1 MASVRFENVSISY
14 GAKQVVKDFSLSV
27 NDGEIMGIIGPSG
40 CGKTTL
46 IRALCGLIKPEKG
59 NIYIN
64 DQLVFSDEKRINV
77 APERR
82 GIGVVFQDY
91 AVWPHLS
98 VWDNVCYP
106 MKKHKVPKEE
116 IAKRAAYALEQVR
129 MTGYEKHMPAQLSG
143 GQQQRVAIAR
153 TLAPEPSVL
162 FMDEP
167 LSNLDA
173 KLRLEMRYE
182 LQRLHVE
189 TGSTF
194 VYVTHDQ
201 MEAMTLATQIC
212 LINNGVLQ
220 QYQPPL
226 TVYNHPQNLFVADFV
241 GNPSINFVEA
251 KGAQQPDGSITLD
264 ILGGV
269 KAVFRPREGLDLAAW
284 FAERDRKAAAHAAE
298 RLAKSQEKGYVE
310 KGNKDEPFRYHIAK
324 VEEEDDSLQEEPILT
339 NEDLVL
345 GIRPEFLNITSEAPL
360 KGEIY
365 GAMPTGMESTIKVY
379 VNGFLLTGV
388 VFGSSLFTIGEQ
400 HSISFTGHHIML
412 FDRQSGDCIALGS
425 LETL

>member
-116 IAKRAAYALEQVR
+116 ITKRAAYALEQVR

-153 TLAPEPSVL
+153 SLVSSDELIVL
-162 FMDEP
+162 DEP
-167 LSNLDA
+167 ITNLDA
-173 KLRLEMRYE
+173 KLREEMILEIQMIQQNIGTTIIYI
-182 LQRLHVE
+182 
-189 TGSTF
+189 
-194 VYVTHDQ
+194 THDQ
-201 MEAMTLATQIC
+201 EAA
-212 LINNGVLQ
+212 LQ
-220 QYQPPL
+220 L
-226 TVYNHPQNLFVADFV
+226 CDRIA
-241 GNPSINFVEA
+241 IM
-251 KGAQQPDGSITLD
+251 QPDGQICQIGSDEEIIRHPANRFVYSFIGVSNFLPVTEKGGKVCLA
-264 ILGGV
+264 LGG
-269 KAVFRPREGLDLAAW
+269 
-284 FAERDRKAAAHAAE
+284 
-298 RLAKSQEKGYVE
+298 
-310 KGNKDEPFRYHIAK
+310 
-324 VEEEDDSLQEEPILT
+324 EPILFDAPPQGYVSGKKNVMGVRPMDVVFDAESPIRAT
-339 NEDLVL
+339 IRRDTFLGNQYDYQVELMGRELRVERNALDVL
-345 GIRPEFLNITSEAPL
+345 ADPTRYEAGQEVGLKFLNVRFYEEEA
-360 KGEIY
+360 K
-365 GAMPTGMESTIKVY
+365 A
-379 VNGFLLTGV
+379 
-388 VFGSSLFTIGEQ
+388 
-400 HSISFTGHHIML
+400 
-412 FDRQSGDCIALGS
+412 
-425 LETL
+425 

>member
-153 TLAPEPSVL
+153 SLVSSDELIVL
-162 FMDEP
+162 DEP
-167 LSNLDA
+167 ITNLDA
-173 KLRLEMRYE
+173 KLREEMILEIQMIQQNIGTTIIYI
-182 LQRLHVE
+182 
-189 TGSTF
+189 
-194 VYVTHDQ
+194 THDQ
-201 MEAMTLATQIC
+201 EAAGRADLPDRQRRGDHPPPGQPLRLFLHRRFQLPAGNRKGRQG
-212 LINNGVLQ
+212 LSGAGRRARPVRRAAAGVCFRQ
-220 QYQPPL
+220 KER
-226 TVYNHPQNLFVADFV
+226 HGRA
-241 GNPSINFVEA
+241 
-251 KGAQQPDGSITLD
+251 PDGYC
-264 ILGGV
+264 V
-269 KAVFRPREGLDLAAW
+269 
-284 FAERDRKAAAHAAE
+284 
-298 RLAKSQEKGYVE
+298 
-310 KGNKDEPFRYHIAK
+310 
-324 VEEEDDSLQEEPILT
+324 
-339 NEDLVL
+339 
-345 GIRPEFLNITSEAPL
+345 
-360 KGEIY
+360 
-365 GAMPTGMESTIKVY
+365 
-379 VNGFLLTGV
+379 
-388 VFGSSLFTIGEQ
+388 
-400 HSISFTGHHIML
+400 
-412 FDRQSGDCIALGS
+412 
-425 LETL
+425 

>member
-153 TLAPEPSVL
+153 SLVSSDELIVL
-162 FMDEP
+162 DEP
-167 LSNLDA
+167 ITNLDA
-173 KLRLEMRYE
+173 KLREEMILEIQMIQQNIGTTIIYI
-182 LQRLHVE
+182 
-189 TGSTF
+189 
-194 VYVTHDQ
+194 THDQ
-201 MEAMTLATQIC
+201 EAA
-212 LINNGVLQ
+212 LQ
-220 QYQPPL
+220 L
-226 TVYNHPQNLFVADFV
+226 CDRIA
-241 GNPSINFVEA
+241 IM
-251 KGAQQPDGSITLD
+251 QPDGQICQIGSDEEIIRRPANRFVYSFIGVSNFLPVTEKGGKVCLA
-264 ILGGV
+264 LGGEPV
-269 KAVFRPREGLDLAAW
+269 LFDAPP
-284 FAERDRKAAAHAAE
+284 
-298 RLAKSQEKGYVE
+298 QGYVSGKKNVMGVRPMDIVFDAE
-310 KGNKDEPFRYHIAK
+310 SPIRATIRRDTFLGNQYDYQVELMGRELRVERNALDVLADPTHYEAGQEVGLKFLNVKFY
-324 VEEEDDSLQEEPILT
+324 EEE
-339 NEDLVL
+339 
-345 GIRPEFLNITSEAPL
+345 A
-360 KGEIY
+360 K
-365 GAMPTGMESTIKVY
+365 A
-379 VNGFLLTGV
+379 
-388 VFGSSLFTIGEQ
+388 
-400 HSISFTGHHIML
+400 
-412 FDRQSGDCIALGS
+412 
-425 LETL
+425 

>member
-46 IRALCGLIKPEKG
+46 IRALCGLIKPDKG

-153 TLAPEPSVL
+153 SLVSSDELIVL
-162 FMDEP
+162 DEP
-167 LSNLDA
+167 ITNLDA
-173 KLRLEMRYE
+173 KLREEMILEIQMIQQNIGTTIIYI
-182 LQRLHVE
+182 
-189 TGSTF
+189 
-194 VYVTHDQ
+194 THDQ
-201 MEAMTLATQIC
+201 EAA
-212 LINNGVLQ
+212 LQ
-220 QYQPPL
+220 L
-226 TVYNHPQNLFVADFV
+226 CDRIA
-241 GNPSINFVEA
+241 IM
-251 KGAQQPDGSITLD
+251 QPDGQICQIGSDEEIIRRPANRFVYSFIGVSNFLPVTEKGGKVCLA
-264 ILGGV
+264 LGG
-269 KAVFRPREGLDLAAW
+269 
-284 FAERDRKAAAHAAE
+284 
-298 RLAKSQEKGYVE
+298 
-310 KGNKDEPFRYHIAK
+310 
-324 VEEEDDSLQEEPILT
+324 EPILFDAPPQGYVSGKKNVMGVRPMDVVFDAESPIRAT
-339 NEDLVL
+339 IRRDTFLGNQYDYQVELMGRELRVERNALDVL
-345 GIRPEFLNITSEAPL
+345 ADPTRYEAGQEVGLKFLNVKFYEEEA
-360 KGEIY
+360 K
-365 GAMPTGMESTIKVY
+365 A
-379 VNGFLLTGV
+379 
-388 VFGSSLFTIGEQ
+388 
-400 HSISFTGHHIML
+400 
-412 FDRQSGDCIALGS
+412 
-425 LETL
+425 

>member
-14 GAKQVVKDFSLSV
+14 GSKQVVKDFSLSV
-27 NDGEIMGIIGPSG
+27 KDGEIMGIIGPSG

-153 TLAPEPSVL
+153 SLVSSDELIVL
-162 FMDEP
+162 DEP
-167 LSNLDA
+167 ITNLDA
-173 KLRLEMRYE
+173 KLREEMILEIQMIQQNIGTTIIYI
-182 LQRLHVE
+182 
-189 TGSTF
+189 
-194 VYVTHDQ
+194 THDQ
-201 MEAMTLATQIC
+201 EAA
-212 LINNGVLQ
+212 LQ
-220 QYQPPL
+220 L
-226 TVYNHPQNLFVADFV
+226 CDRIA
-241 GNPSINFVEA
+241 IM
-251 KGAQQPDGSITLD
+251 QPDGQICQIGSDEEIIRRPANRFVYSFIGVSNFLPVTEKGGKVCLA
-264 ILGGV
+264 LGGEPV
-269 KAVFRPREGLDLAAW
+269 LFDTPP
-284 FAERDRKAAAHAAE
+284 
-298 RLAKSQEKGYVE
+298 QGYVSGKKNVMGVRPMDIVFDAE
-310 KGNKDEPFRYHIAK
+310 SPIRATIRRDTFLGNQYDYQVELMGRELRVERNALDVLADPTRYEAGQEVGLK
-324 VEEEDDSLQEEPILT
+324 FLNVKFYEEE
-339 NEDLVL
+339 
-345 GIRPEFLNITSEAPL
+345 A
-360 KGEIY
+360 K
-365 GAMPTGMESTIKVY
+365 A
-379 VNGFLLTGV
+379 
-388 VFGSSLFTIGEQ
+388 
-400 HSISFTGHHIML
+400 
-412 FDRQSGDCIALGS
+412 
-425 LETL
+425 

>member
-14 GAKQVVKDFSLSV
+14 GSKQVVKDFSLSV
-27 NDGEIMGIIGPSG
+27 KDGEIMGIIGPSG

-153 TLAPEPSVL
+153 SLVSSDELIVL
-162 FMDEP
+162 DEP
-167 LSNLDA
+167 ITNLDA
-173 KLRLEMRYE
+173 KLREEMILEIQMIQQNIGTTIIYI
-182 LQRLHVE
+182 
-189 TGSTF
+189 
-194 VYVTHDQ
+194 THDQ
-201 MEAMTLATQIC
+201 EAA
-212 LINNGVLQ
+212 LQ
-220 QYQPPL
+220 L
-226 TVYNHPQNLFVADFV
+226 CDRI
-241 GNPSINFVEA
+241 SIM
-251 KGAQQPDGSITLD
+251 QPDGQICQIGSDEEIIRRPANRFVYSFIGVSNVLPVTEKGGKVCLA
-264 ILGGV
+264 LGGEPV
-269 KAVFRPREGLDLAAW
+269 LFDAPP
-284 FAERDRKAAAHAAE
+284 
-298 RLAKSQEKGYVE
+298 QGYVSGKKNVMGVRPMDVVFDAE
-310 KGNKDEPFRYHIAK
+310 SPIRATIRRDTFLGNQYDYQVELMGRELRVERNALDVLADPTRYEAGQEVGLK
-324 VEEEDDSLQEEPILT
+324 FLNVKFYEEE
-339 NEDLVL
+339 
-345 GIRPEFLNITSEAPL
+345 A
-360 KGEIY
+360 K
-365 GAMPTGMESTIKVY
+365 A
-379 VNGFLLTGV
+379 
-388 VFGSSLFTIGEQ
+388 
-400 HSISFTGHHIML
+400 
-412 FDRQSGDCIALGS
+412 
-425 LETL
+425 

>member
-153 TLAPEPSVL
+153 SLVSSDELIVL
-162 FMDEP
+162 DEP
-167 LSNLDA
+167 ITNLDA
-173 KLRLEMRYE
+173 KLREEMILEIQMIQQNIGTTIIYI
-182 LQRLHVE
+182 
-189 TGSTF
+189 
-194 VYVTHDQ
+194 THDQ
-201 MEAMTLATQIC
+201 EAA
-212 LINNGVLQ
+212 LQ
-220 QYQPPL
+220 L
-226 TVYNHPQNLFVADFV
+226 CDRIA
-241 GNPSINFVEA
+241 IM
-251 KGAQQPDGSITLD
+251 QPDGQICQIGSDEEIIRRPANRFVYSFIGVSNFLPVTEKGGKICLA
-264 ILGGV
+264 LGGEPV
-269 KAVFRPREGLDLAAW
+269 LFDTPP
-284 FAERDRKAAAHAAE
+284 
-298 RLAKSQEKGYVE
+298 QGYVSGKKNVMGVRPMDIVFDAE
-310 KGNKDEPFRYHIAK
+310 SPIRATIRRDTFLGNQYDYQVELMGRELRVERNALDVLADPTRYEAGQEVGLK
-324 VEEEDDSLQEEPILT
+324 FLNVKFYEEE
-339 NEDLVL
+339 
-345 GIRPEFLNITSEAPL
+345 A
-360 KGEIY
+360 K
-365 GAMPTGMESTIKVY
+365 A
-379 VNGFLLTGV
+379 
-388 VFGSSLFTIGEQ
+388 
-400 HSISFTGHHIML
+400 
-412 FDRQSGDCIALGS
+412 
-425 LETL
+425 

>member
-27 NDGEIMGIIGPSG
+27 NNGEIMGIIGPSG

-153 TLAPEPSVL
+153 SLVSSDELIVL
-162 FMDEP
+162 DEP
-167 LSNLDA
+167 ITNLDA
-173 KLRLEMRYE
+173 KLREEMILEIQMIQQNIGTTIIYI
-182 LQRLHVE
+182 
-189 TGSTF
+189 
-194 VYVTHDQ
+194 THDQ
-201 MEAMTLATQIC
+201 EAA
-212 LINNGVLQ
+212 LQ
-220 QYQPPL
+220 L
-226 TVYNHPQNLFVADFV
+226 CDRIA
-241 GNPSINFVEA
+241 IM
-251 KGAQQPDGSITLD
+251 QPDGQICQIGSDEEI
-264 ILGGV
+264 IRRPANRFVYSFIGV
-269 KAVFRPREGLDLAAW
+269 SNFLPVT
-284 FAERDRKAAAHAAE
+284 
-298 RLAKSQEKGYVE
+298 EKGGKVCLALDGEPVLFDTPPQGYVSGKKNVMGVRPMDIVFDAE
-310 KGNKDEPFRYHIAK
+310 SPIRATIRRDTFLGNQYDYQVELMGRELRVERNALDVLADPTRYEAGQEVGLK
-324 VEEEDDSLQEEPILT
+324 FLNVKFYEEE
-339 NEDLVL
+339 
-345 GIRPEFLNITSEAPL
+345 A
-360 KGEIY
+360 K
-365 GAMPTGMESTIKVY
+365 A
-379 VNGFLLTGV
+379 
-388 VFGSSLFTIGEQ
+388 
-400 HSISFTGHHIML
+400 
-412 FDRQSGDCIALGS
+412 
-425 LETL
+425 

>member
-27 NDGEIMGIIGPSG
+27 NNGEIMGIIGPSG

-116 IAKRAAYALEQVR
+116 IAKRASYALEQVR

-153 TLAPEPSVL
+153 SLVSSDELIVL
-162 FMDEP
+162 DEP
-167 LSNLDA
+167 ITNLDA
-173 KLRLEMRYE
+173 KLREEMILEIQMIQQNIGTTIIYI
-182 LQRLHVE
+182 
-189 TGSTF
+189 
-194 VYVTHDQ
+194 THDQ
-201 MEAMTLATQIC
+201 EAA
-212 LINNGVLQ
+212 LQ
-220 QYQPPL
+220 L
-226 TVYNHPQNLFVADFV
+226 CDRIA
-241 GNPSINFVEA
+241 IM
-251 KGAQQPDGSITLD
+251 QPDGQICQIGSDEEIIRRPANRFVYSFIGVSNFLPVTEKGGKICLA
-264 ILGGV
+264 LGGEPV
-269 KAVFRPREGLDLAAW
+269 LFDAPP
-284 FAERDRKAAAHAAE
+284 
-298 RLAKSQEKGYVE
+298 QGYVSGKKNVMGVRPMDIVFDAE
-310 KGNKDEPFRYHIAK
+310 SPIRATIRRDTFLGNQYDYQVELMGRELRVERNALDVLADPTRYEAGQEVGLK
-324 VEEEDDSLQEEPILT
+324 FLNVKFYEEE
-339 NEDLVL
+339 
-345 GIRPEFLNITSEAPL
+345 A
-360 KGEIY
+360 K
-365 GAMPTGMESTIKVY
+365 A
-379 VNGFLLTGV
+379 
-388 VFGSSLFTIGEQ
+388 
-400 HSISFTGHHIML
+400 
-412 FDRQSGDCIALGS
+412 
-425 LETL
+425 

>member
-46 IRALCGLIKPEKG
+46 IRALCGLIKPDKG

-153 TLAPEPSVL
+153 SLVSSDELIVL
-162 FMDEP
+162 DEP
-167 LSNLDA
+167 ITNLDA
-173 KLRLEMRYE
+173 KLREEMILEIQMIQQNIGTTIIYI
-182 LQRLHVE
+182 
-189 TGSTF
+189 
-194 VYVTHDQ
+194 THDQ
-201 MEAMTLATQIC
+201 EAA
-212 LINNGVLQ
+212 LQ
-220 QYQPPL
+220 L
-226 TVYNHPQNLFVADFV
+226 CDRIA
-241 GNPSINFVEA
+241 IM
-251 KGAQQPDGSITLD
+251 QPDGQICQIGSDEEIIRRPASRFVYSFIGVSNFLPVTEKGGKVCLA
-264 ILGGV
+264 LGGEPV
-269 KAVFRPREGLDLAAW
+269 LFDAPP
-284 FAERDRKAAAHAAE
+284 
-298 RLAKSQEKGYVE
+298 QGYVSGKKNVMGVRPMDIVFDAE
-310 KGNKDEPFRYHIAK
+310 SPIRATIRRDTFLGNQYDYQVELMGRELRVERNALDVLADPTRYEAGQEVGLK
-324 VEEEDDSLQEEPILT
+324 FLNVKFYEEE
-339 NEDLVL
+339 
-345 GIRPEFLNITSEAPL
+345 A
-360 KGEIY
+360 K
-365 GAMPTGMESTIKVY
+365 A
-379 VNGFLLTGV
+379 
-388 VFGSSLFTIGEQ
+388 
-400 HSISFTGHHIML
+400 
-412 FDRQSGDCIALGS
+412 
-425 LETL
+425 

>member
-14 GAKQVVKDFSLSV
+14 GAKQVVRFLPFRKRR
-27 NDGEIMGIIGPSG
+27 EIMGIIGPSG

-153 TLAPEPSVL
+153 SLVSSDELIVL
-162 FMDEP
+162 DEP
-167 LSNLDA
+167 ITNLDA
-173 KLRLEMRYE
+173 KLREEMILEIQMIQQNIGTTIIYI
-182 LQRLHVE
+182 
-189 TGSTF
+189 
-194 VYVTHDQ
+194 THDQ
-201 MEAMTLATQIC
+201 EAALQLCDRMPSCSRTGRFARSAATRRSSAARPTASSI
-212 LINNGVLQ
+212 
-220 QYQPPL
+220 PL
-226 TVYNHPQNLFVADFV
+226 SAFP
-241 GNPSINFVEA
+241 
-251 KGAQQPDGSITLD
+251 
-264 ILGGV
+264 
-269 KAVFRPREGLDLAAW
+269 
-284 FAERDRKAAAHAAE
+284 
-298 RLAKSQEKGYVE
+298 
-310 KGNKDEPFRYHIAK
+310 
-324 VEEEDDSLQEEPILT
+324 
-339 NEDLVL
+339 
-345 GIRPEFLNITSEAPL
+345 TSC
-360 KGEIY
+360 
-365 GAMPTGMESTIKVY
+365 
-379 VNGFLLTGV
+379 
-388 VFGSSLFTIGEQ
+388 
-400 HSISFTGHHIML
+400 
-412 FDRQSGDCIALGS
+412 R
-425 LETL
+425 

>member
-129 MTGYEKHMPAQLSG
+129 MSGYEKHMPAQLSG

-153 TLAPEPSVL
+153 SLVSSDELIVL
-162 FMDEP
+162 DEP
-167 LSNLDA
+167 ITNLDA
-173 KLRLEMRYE
+173 KLREEMILEIQMIQQNIGTTIIYI
-182 LQRLHVE
+182 
-189 TGSTF
+189 
-194 VYVTHDQ
+194 THDQ
-201 MEAMTLATQIC
+201 EAA
-212 LINNGVLQ
+212 LQ
-220 QYQPPL
+220 L
-226 TVYNHPQNLFVADFV
+226 CDRIA
-241 GNPSINFVEA
+241 IM
-251 KGAQQPDGSITLD
+251 QPDGQICQIGSDEEIIRRPANRFVYSFIGVSNFLPVTEKGGKVCLA
-264 ILGGV
+264 LGGEPV
-269 KAVFRPREGLDLAAW
+269 LFDAPP
-284 FAERDRKAAAHAAE
+284 
-298 RLAKSQEKGYVE
+298 QGYVSGKKNVMGVRPMDIVFDAE
-310 KGNKDEPFRYHIAK
+310 SPIRATIRRDTFLGNQYDYQVELMGRELRVERNALDVLADPTRYEAGQEVGLK
-324 VEEEDDSLQEEPILT
+324 FLNVKFYEEE
-339 NEDLVL
+339 
-345 GIRPEFLNITSEAPL
+345 A
-360 KGEIY
+360 K
-365 GAMPTGMESTIKVY
+365 A
-379 VNGFLLTGV
+379 
-388 VFGSSLFTIGEQ
+388 
-400 HSISFTGHHIML
+400 
-412 FDRQSGDCIALGS
+412 
-425 LETL
+425 

>member
-27 NDGEIMGIIGPSG
+27 NNGEIMGIIGPSG

-153 TLAPEPSVL
+153 SLVSSDELIVL
-162 FMDEP
+162 DEP
-167 LSNLDA
+167 ITNLDA
-173 KLRLEMRYE
+173 KLREEMILEIQMIQQNIGTTIIYI
-182 LQRLHVE
+182 
-189 TGSTF
+189 
-194 VYVTHDQ
+194 THDQ
-201 MEAMTLATQIC
+201 EAA
-212 LINNGVLQ
+212 LQ
-220 QYQPPL
+220 L
-226 TVYNHPQNLFVADFV
+226 CDRIA
-241 GNPSINFVEA
+241 IM
-251 KGAQQPDGSITLD
+251 QPDGQICQIGSDEEIIRRPANRFVYSFIGVSNFLPVTEKGGKICLA
-264 ILGGV
+264 LGGEPV
-269 KAVFRPREGLDLAAW
+269 LFDTPP
-284 FAERDRKAAAHAAE
+284 
-298 RLAKSQEKGYVE
+298 QGYVSGQKNVMGVRPMDIVFDAE
-310 KGNKDEPFRYHIAK
+310 SPIRATIRRDTFLGNQYDYQVELMGRELRVERNALDVLADPTRYEAGQEVGLK
-324 VEEEDDSLQEEPILT
+324 FLNVKFYEEE
-339 NEDLVL
+339 
-345 GIRPEFLNITSEAPL
+345 A
-360 KGEIY
+360 K
-365 GAMPTGMESTIKVY
+365 A
-379 VNGFLLTGV
+379 
-388 VFGSSLFTIGEQ
+388 
-400 HSISFTGHHIML
+400 
-412 FDRQSGDCIALGS
+412 
-425 LETL
+425 

>member
-1 MASVRFENVSISY
+1 MASVRFEHVSISY

-153 TLAPEPSVL
+153 SLVSSDELIVL
-162 FMDEP
+162 DEP
-167 LSNLDA
+167 ITNLDA
-173 KLRLEMRYE
+173 KLREEMILEIQMIQQNIGTTIIYI
-182 LQRLHVE
+182 
-189 TGSTF
+189 
-194 VYVTHDQ
+194 THDQ
-201 MEAMTLATQIC
+201 EAA
-212 LINNGVLQ
+212 LQ
-220 QYQPPL
+220 L
-226 TVYNHPQNLFVADFV
+226 CDRIA
-241 GNPSINFVEA
+241 IM
-251 KGAQQPDGSITLD
+251 QPDGQICQIGSDEEIIRRPANRFVYSFIGVSNFLPVTEKGGKVCLA
-264 ILGGV
+264 LGGEPV
-269 KAVFRPREGLDLAAW
+269 LFDAPP
-284 FAERDRKAAAHAAE
+284 
-298 RLAKSQEKGYVE
+298 QGYVSGKKNVMGVRPMDVIFDAE
-310 KGNKDEPFRYHIAK
+310 SPIRATIRRDTFLGNQYDYQVELMGRELRVERNALDVLADPTRYEAGQEVGLK
-324 VEEEDDSLQEEPILT
+324 FLNVKFYEEE
-339 NEDLVL
+339 
-345 GIRPEFLNITSEAPL
+345 A
-360 KGEIY
+360 K
-365 GAMPTGMESTIKVY
+365 A
-379 VNGFLLTGV
+379 
-388 VFGSSLFTIGEQ
+388 
-400 HSISFTGHHIML
+400 
-412 FDRQSGDCIALGS
+412 
-425 LETL
+425 

>member
-153 TLAPEPSVL
+153 SLVSSDELIVL
-162 FMDEP
+162 DEP
-167 LSNLDA
+167 ITNLDA
-173 KLRLEMRYE
+173 KLREEMILEIQMIQQNIGTTIIYI
-182 LQRLHVE
+182 
-189 TGSTF
+189 
-194 VYVTHDQ
+194 THDQ
-201 MEAMTLATQIC
+201 EAA
-212 LINNGVLQ
+212 LQ
-220 QYQPPL
+220 L
-226 TVYNHPQNLFVADFV
+226 CDRIA
-241 GNPSINFVEA
+241 IM
-251 KGAQQPDGSITLD
+251 QPDGQICQIGSDEEIIRRPANRFVYSFIGVSNFLPVTEKGGKVCLA
-264 ILGGV
+264 LGGEPV
-269 KAVFRPREGLDLAAW
+269 LFDTPP
-284 FAERDRKAAAHAAE
+284 
-298 RLAKSQEKGYVE
+298 QGYVSGKKNVMGVRPMDIVFDAE
-310 KGNKDEPFRYHIAK
+310 SPIRATIRRDTFLGNQYDYQVELMGRELRVERNALDVLADPTRYEAGQEVGLK
-324 VEEEDDSLQEEPILT
+324 FLNVKFYEEEA
-339 NEDLVL
+339 N
-345 GIRPEFLNITSEAPL
+345 A
-360 KGEIY
+360 
-365 GAMPTGMESTIKVY
+365 
-379 VNGFLLTGV
+379 
-388 VFGSSLFTIGEQ
+388 
-400 HSISFTGHHIML
+400 
-412 FDRQSGDCIALGS
+412 
-425 LETL
+425 

>member
-27 NDGEIMGIIGPSG
+27 NNGEIMGIIGPSG

-46 IRALCGLIKPEKG
+46 IRALCGLIKPDKG

-153 TLAPEPSVL
+153 SLVSSDELIVL
-162 FMDEP
+162 DEP
-167 LSNLDA
+167 ITNLDA
-173 KLRLEMRYE
+173 KLREAEHRHDDH
-182 LQRLHVE
+182 LHYARS
-189 TGSTF
+189 GS
-194 VYVTHDQ
+194 
-201 MEAMTLATQIC
+201 
-212 LINNGVLQ
+212 
-220 QYQPPL
+220 
-226 TVYNHPQNLFVADFV
+226 
-241 GNPSINFVEA
+241 
-251 KGAQQPDGSITLD
+251 GAPAL
-264 ILGGV
+264 
-269 KAVFRPREGLDLAAW
+269 RPNRH
-284 FAERDRKAAAHAAE
+284 HAAG
-298 RLAKSQEKGYVE
+298 RA
-310 KGNKDEPFRYHIAK
+310 
-324 VEEEDDSLQEEPILT
+324 
-339 NEDLVL
+339 DL
-345 GIRPEFLNITSEAPL
+345 P
-360 KGEIY
+360 
-365 GAMPTGMESTIKVY
+365 
-379 VNGFLLTGV
+379 
-388 VFGSSLFTIGEQ
+388 
-400 HSISFTGHHIML
+400 
-412 FDRQSGDCIALGS
+412 DRQRRVDHPPPGEPLRLFLYRRFQLPAGNRKGRQGLSGAGR
-425 LETL
+425 

>member
-27 NDGEIMGIIGPSG
+27 NNGEIMGIIGPSG

-153 TLAPEPSVL
+153 SLVSSDELIVL
-162 FMDEP
+162 DEP
-167 LSNLDA
+167 ITNLDA
-173 KLRLEMRYE
+173 KLREEMILEILMIQQNIGTTIIYI
-182 LQRLHVE
+182 
-189 TGSTF
+189 
-194 VYVTHDQ
+194 THDQ
-201 MEAMTLATQIC
+201 EAA
-212 LINNGVLQ
+212 LQ
-220 QYQPPL
+220 L
-226 TVYNHPQNLFVADFV
+226 CDRIA
-241 GNPSINFVEA
+241 IM
-251 KGAQQPDGSITLD
+251 QPDGQICQIGSDEEIIRRPANRFVYSFIGVSNFLPVTEKGGKVCLA
-264 ILGGV
+264 LGGEPV
-269 KAVFRPREGLDLAAW
+269 LFDTPP
-284 FAERDRKAAAHAAE
+284 
-298 RLAKSQEKGYVE
+298 QGYVSGKKNVMGVRPMDIVFDAE
-310 KGNKDEPFRYHIAK
+310 SPIRATIRRDTFLGNQYDYQVELMGRELRVERNALDVLADPTRYEAGQEVGLK
-324 VEEEDDSLQEEPILT
+324 FLNVKFYEEE
-339 NEDLVL
+339 
-345 GIRPEFLNITSEAPL
+345 A
-360 KGEIY
+360 K
-365 GAMPTGMESTIKVY
+365 A
-379 VNGFLLTGV
+379 
-388 VFGSSLFTIGEQ
+388 
-400 HSISFTGHHIML
+400 
-412 FDRQSGDCIALGS
+412 
-425 LETL
+425 